1 MIDMNTIYAISEKLV
16 TRTIEGELLIIPIE
30 DGLSEN
36 QDDIFSLNDTG
47 YSTWQLMDGKNSVH
61 DIITAL
67 VNEYNAPVETV
78 KQDVLSLLTQLAAR
92 NMIVEQSSAKS

>member
-1 MIDMNTIYAISEKLV
+1 MQ
-16 TRTIEGELLIIPIE
+16 LLIIPIE

-36 QDDIFSLNDTG
+36 PDDIFSLNDTG

-78 KQDVLSLLTQLAAR
+78 KQDVLSLLTQLAAKE
-92 NMIVEQSSAKS
+92 MIVEQSSAKS

>member
-92 NMIVEQSSAKS
+92 KMIVEQSSAKS